1 MPATTA
7 VLRLERAEAALGAET
22 RRSSGSVTQ
31 TNDRD
36 GMPGEEFD
44 LTDDIALIARLKD
57 GETAA
62 SRHLV
67 DMHLD
72 RLVSYA
78 YRMLNDMAEAE
89 DVAQETFV
97 RLWRNLD
104 SWRPERPL
112 LHWLQRVTHNLCIDR
127 LRKRKPV
134 SIDSVPDPVHQGFS
148 PATNVYREELS
159 ASIEA
164 AIQELPD
171 RQRSAILLCHQEGY
185 SNIETAEI
193 MEISVEAVESLL
205 ARGRR
210 SLRKQ
215 LAQLRQELEGDL

>member
-7 VLRLERAEAALGAET
+7 ALRLERAGAALGAET
-22 RRSSGSVTQ
+22 RRSSGPTSQ
-31 TNDRD
+31 THYRD
-36 GMPGEEFD
+36 TMPREEFD
-44 LTDDIALIARLKD
+44 LTDEIALIARLKD
-57 GETAA
+57 GESAA

-78 YRMLNDMAEAE
+78 YRMLDDMAEAE

-134 SIDSVPDPVHQGFS
+134 SIDSVPDLVHQGFS
-148 PATNVYREELS
+148 PATNVYREELG

>member
-1 MPATTA
+1 LQATTA
-7 VLRLERAEAALGAET
+7 ALRLERAGAALGAET
-22 RRSSGSVTQ
+22 RRSSGPTSQ
-31 TNDRD
+31 THDRD
-36 GMPGEEFD
+36 TMPREEFD
-44 LTDDIALIARLKD
+44 LTDEIALIARLKD
-57 GETAA
+57 GESAA

-134 SIDSVPDPVHQGFS
+134 GIDSVPDLVHQGFS
-148 PATNVYREELS
+148 PATNVYREELG
-159 ASIEA
+159 ASIEV
-164 AIQELPD
+164 AIRELPD

-210 SLRKQ
+210 SLREQ